1 MEISEKAKKR
11 FARIC
16 RRIEMLRCLKGVSCK
31 EAAKGSG
38 VSEKFFQKI
47 ADGEYCVVP
56 ESVLFLLSAYFEVS
70 FDYLIGKNRPA
81 D

>member
-1 MEISEKAKKR
+1 MEISEKAKKK
-11 FARIC
+11 FAKIC
-16 RRIEMLRCLKGVSCK
+16 RKIEMLRLMKGVTCK

-38 VSEKFFQKI
+38 VSEKFYRKI

-56 ESVLFLLSAYFEVS
+56 ESVLFLLSVYFEVS